1 MARRRGAV
9 ATASAR
15 GCTIQRA
22 RQKHGVLHN
31 LPHSSKH
38 VDVLKLMLGIDRCWM
53 GSCRVDFRPGLCRS
67 SAPARR
73 RASRAWQ
80 DGLAA
85 WASHWAG
92 CQGAMVGRFALVV
105 VWARSRRGH
114 TMRGRWHG
122 SVVAERGLHALL
134 GGGSHCQMVR
144 ISGRQRVR
152 CGRRACIT
160 NACLWHNLRLVHRF
174 KGYRGTRRIN
184 LR

>member
-9 ATASAR
+9 APASAR
-15 GCTIQRA
+15 GCKIQLSRL
-22 RQKHGVLHN
+22 KHVVLHN

-92 CQGAMVGRFALVV
+92 CQGAMVGRRALVV

-114 TMRGRWHG
+114 DAWAVAWVGRRRAWPSCVTGRRVALSDGPYQRTTTSSMRK
-122 SVVAERGLHALL
+122 EGLHHKCMFMAQ
-134 GGGSHCQMVR
+134 SATCASV
-144 ISGRQRVR
+144 QR
-152 CGRRACIT
+152 
-160 NACLWHNLRLVHRF
+160 LSWHTHN
-174 KGYRGTRRIN
+174 
-184 LR
+184 